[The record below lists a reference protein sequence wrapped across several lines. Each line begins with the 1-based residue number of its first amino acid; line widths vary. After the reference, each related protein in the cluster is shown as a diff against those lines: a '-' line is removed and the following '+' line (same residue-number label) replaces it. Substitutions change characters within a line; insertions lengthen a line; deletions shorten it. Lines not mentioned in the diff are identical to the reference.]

1 MSRNMRK
8 CAARLAA
15 RIRTHFA
22 TGEVWDSASMVE
34 GAVWRCHPDEVEWLH
49 ENLQGK
55 KWEDVD
61 IKRLAG
67 NGDFSPTLY
76 CSKEGVL
83 WLLPLTMLAAISDKD
98 IDADCCISAIDS
110 ERRRLFGAA
119 WGLSAQQKDVLCDW
133 LRFIRDRDEGTYCLG
148 AGCLL
153 TKLEVEGHVKE
164 T

>member
-1 MSRNMRK
+1 MHKR
-8 CAARLAA
+8 ATRLAT
-15 RIRTHFA
+15 RIRTHLA
-22 TGEVWDSASMVE
+22 TDEAWDSAHMVQ
-34 GAVWRCHPDEVEWLH
+34 GAPCDEIEWLH

-67 NGDFSPTLY
+67 NGDFSPTLF
-76 CSKEGVL
+76 CSKEGAL

-98 IDADCCISAIDS
+98 IDADCCIYAIDS

-119 WGLSAQQKDVLCDW
+119 WGLSAQQKDVLCEW
-133 LRFIRDRDEGTYCLG
+133 LRFIRDRDEGQFCLG
-148 AGCLL
+148 AGGLL
-153 TKLEVEGHVKE
+153 TKLEVEGHAKE

>member
-1 MSRNMRK
+1 MSSSMRK
-8 CAARLAA
+8 RAARLAA
-15 RIRTHFA
+15 RIRAHFA
-22 TGEVWDSASMVE
+22 TGAAWDSAYMVQ
-34 GAVWRCHPDEVEWLH
+34 GTLCDEIEWLH

-67 NGDFSPTLY
+67 NGDFSPTLF
-76 CSKEGVL
+76 CSKEGAL

-98 IDADCCISAIDS
+98 IDADCCIFAIDS

-119 WGLSAQQKDVLCDW
+119 WGLTTQQKDVLCEW
-133 LRFIRDRDEGTYCLG
+133 LRFIRDRDEGQYCLG
-148 AGCLL
+148 AGGLL